1 MPSPRSHISRRTV
14 EALLVAG
21 LNAHRRGSLGEL
33 PDRHASLRRLLA
45 TQWLD
50 TVLGTVGDL
59 PPAPRRVTL
68 SLLVLMRWGLSQL
81 RPDRLPGLEGIDAH
95 AWLGSTSWRP
105 LLATACHHGFLAVPS
120 FPARYHRR
128 TEEAP
133 IENLCGLWAVGHS
146 TLYRYLDKGRR
157 QLVDAFAV
165 PAPTGL
171 QKLQL
176 RRAANAELRLLPP
189 PAGGWPQ
196 WHRAQARAALL
207 AARVEDALWHFWQA
221 QDPAGFFD
229 ALHHHGTEV
238 AGSPESDALL
248 EAFEAETSLAPTERF
263 EFALRRA
270 QIWRYRHESAREE
283 ETLRRA
289 LRQAHDLAD
298 PLLLGVAHAA
308 LARFHETRDR
318 DRAFACYEEAV
329 DCLRRIIGEATH
341 PDRMRAVEEY
351 ASCIVRLAW
360 LQLRRNNPRAKALLD
375 QAEQLG
381 HEHELPG
388 DVLGPLEQTWG
399 EYWRCLGDTG
409 RALEHKHKALI
420 VYERLGDQRAV
431 LNTYR
436 NLSLIYGEA
445 RDFERALDYGRRV
458 IDAANAMV
466 VEPEVLAGA
475 HGNLGVSYFYQGNL
489 DRAIE
494 EYQSV
499 IAIQETAGLRAHL
512 GMAHYNLA
520 EAYYKRF
527 QTRGN
532 SDDEAMGDRH
542 AATAARLSAE
552 DNTPGLGA
560 SVRALKQET
569 MGASGG
575 PDRLIPI
582 EYAAHFEEMADI
594 QRLRTSLAVP
604 QPAAQQV
611 RTHLAIARAYLAI
624 AGKEREAA
632 LALAQRHGLQD
643 DFVPELDAL
652 RAAFSREL
660 TREQRLAQSWA
671 ERSRDLLDADRR
683 QSVLAHVLAQGSIN
697 KSSYAEVA
705 AVSLATAS
713 KHLGLL
719 AERGLLVQT
728 GKGPSTRYL
737 LTDGLSPKAEP
748 PFPGMP
754 QAGLA
759 P

>member
-1 MPSPRSHISRRTV
+1 MPSPRTHTSRLTI

-21 LNAHRRGSLGEL
+21 LNAYRRGSLGDL
-33 PDRHASLRRLLA
+33 PERHASLR
-45 TQWLD
+45 
-50 TVLGTVGDL
+50 
-59 PPAPRRVTL
+59 
-68 SLLVLMRWGLSQL
+68 SLLQKRWLAGVTGTIGDSVPAARRASVSLQVLMRWGLAQL
-81 RPDRLPGLEGIDAH
+81 RPDRLPGLEGIDEH
-95 AWLGSTSWRP
+95 AWLASTSWRP
-105 LLATACHHGFLAVPS
+105 LLAIACHHGFLAVPS
-120 FPARYHRR
+120 FPSRYHRR
-128 TEEAP
+128 AGEAP

-157 QLVDAFAV
+157 QLVDVFAD
-165 PAPTGL
+165 PAPSGC
-171 QKLQL
+171 QRLQL
-176 RRAANAELRLLPP
+176 RRAANAEVQLFPP
-189 PAGGWPQ
+189 PEANWPE
-196 WHRAQARAALL
+196 WHRAQARTALL
-207 AARVEDALWHFWQA
+207 AGAVEDALWHFWQA
-221 QDPAGFFD
+221 GDPDGFFD

-238 AGSPESDALL
+238 AGSPECDALL
-248 EAFEAETSLAPTERF
+248 EAFEAESPLTPPQRF
-263 EFALRRA
+263 ELSLRRA

-283 ETLRRA
+283 EALRRA

-298 PLLLGVAHAA
+298 PLRLGVAHAA
-308 LARFHETRDR
+308 IARFHETRDR

-329 DCLRRIIGEATH
+329 DCLRRIIGEASH
-341 PDRMRAVEEY
+341 PERMRAVEEY

-375 QAEQLG
+375 QAQQLG

-388 DVLGPLEQTWG
+388 DILGPLEQTWG

-445 RDFERALDYGRRV
+445 RNFDRALDYAHRV
-458 IDAANAMV
+458 ISAAREMV
-466 VEPEVLAGA
+466 VEPDVLAGA
-475 HGNLGVSYFYQGNL
+475 HGNLGVAYFYLGQL

-494 EYQSV
+494 QYQQALD
-499 IAIQETAGLRAHL
+499 IEEAAGLRAHL
-512 GMAHYNLA
+512 AASHYNLA
-520 EAYYKRF
+520 ETYYKRF
-527 QTRGN
+527 QRSGER
-532 SDDEAMGDRH
+532 DDEVLGDKH
-542 AATAARLSAE
+542 AAMAARLSAD

-560 SVRALKQET
+560 AAQTLKQDT
-569 MGASGG
+569 LGASSG
-575 PDRLIPI
+575 PDRLIPV
-582 EYAAHFEEMADI
+582 EYAAHFEEMSDI

-632 LALAQRHGLQD
+632 LALAERHGLQND
-643 DFVPELDAL
+643 IAPELNAL
-652 RAAFSREL
+652 RVAFSREL
-660 TREQRLAQSWA
+660 TKEQRLAQSWG
-671 ERSRDLLDADRR
+671 ERSNDLLDAERR
-683 QSVLAHVLAQGSIN
+683 QLVLAQVLAQGSIN
-697 KSSYAEVA
+697 KSTYAEVA

-737 LTDGLSPKAEP
+737 LADAPSQKPEP
-748 PFPGMP
+748 PVVGMP
-754 QAGLA
+754 RPSLA